1 MAAGTGDV
9 AGQQF
14 TGKLANDSSWRRRV
28 NRIHPI
34 ARKIGLGD
42 RLQYITKEG
51 YYEGPQSDAMSL
63 LGDTGGVSANDIV
76 YESGY
81 DTTTGLRKVKP
92 ADADAAATM
101 KNLWVCPAAI
111 EADATGTGF
120 KNYLMT
126 AQNTNSGNVGD
137 PVYLSGTAGEWTLS
151 QPTTGFTN
159 EIGTILAKS
168 STAGVISI
176 ELGSETIP
184 IHDHSNNGNGGTLS
198 GIDGLSGTTEA
209 AFEVDT
215 DGTKPALAL
224 GSQAAGTGDYTLTL
238 KPASTL
244 TGNADV
250 TIPDGADTFCM
261 IGATQTLTNKTL
273 TTPTIGDFTNATHD
287 HSDNANGGT
296 ITIAGITGTT
306 SSTFS
311 LLPAANEGDLV
322 FSVTGG
328 GSDNSVTI
336 TNTVVDSDIVLT
348 LPNATDTFVCKA
360 TTDTLTN
367 KTLTAPVINACT
379 ITGAVTITTP
389 SVTGTWTDL
398 GIVTTADI
406 NGGTI
411 DGTVIGGSSAA
422 AGDFTT
428 IGASDDVTIAAGK
441 DLILTKGA
449 GEIKINAAT
458 SGGIII
464 KPTATTAYDV
474 TLSTI
479 TQTTGTATLSI
490 PNMNNVNDTIATLGL
505 ANAFTGAC
513 TFASIT
519 GNDAALN
526 VTGTAGSGG
535 AGGTLV
541 MAGGAG
547 DTNAAG
553 GLISVTGGDGN
564 GTGAG
569 GAASLVGGASGNGAA
584 ANGGAITVT
593 GGAGTGT
600 GASDGGAVTI
610 TSGASAG
617 ASGTAGAVSIDTGSK
632 TGGTAGAMTIGGT
645 NTEALGIGNASC
657 TTTITGALAMATD
670 DNITLT
676 SGGTNGYLALNG
688 STSGGIKLLPLATGT
703 GTATITNQ
711 NVANSTITLP
721 SATCTLPGL
730 GLANSFTAAQT
741 VAYSASLTNSVY
753 DLLVLSHETDGT
765 PAAGL
770 GAGLSFKITD
780 LTTATPEEQ
789 ASIDAVMTDVTST
802 SEDCDLVFSVNS
814 DGTIREALRILGD
827 SETDSADNVIIT
839 GNTQETNGVVD
850 VLTIKANP
858 AAAVANGFGAGISI
872 WLCNDAGSPVK
883 EEHASIDFVTG
894 ASDGAED
901 TDIVFNTM
909 LDGTVT
915 EAWRLDASGNSLN
928 LGAAT
933 GGSKVNMLTVHPPTT
948 AKGSLVFKA
957 VDNDAA
963 DVSTIIQNGQS
974 GSASTFTLPTAV
986 SGTVALTAQAD
997 GTIARSDIVQQDA
1010 VGYRIDLIGQTYT
1023 AAGALHDTT
1032 GGANIFKLSI
1042 GGFGT
1047 GGLKLV
1053 GEDAL
1058 SNTKTDTLMFMFP
1071 VPPEYVASETITCKV
1086 NVKVDESGAGV
1097 AGTETLQIE
1106 CYELNDEGSPGSDL
1120 ASGGAQDLTAGG
1132 DGFQTVSST
1141 ITDAG
1146 IVPGDMLQFFVRLI
1160 VTETNGTAVHG
1171 EIGDI
1176 EIELDIKG

>member
-505 ANAFTGAC
+505 AN
-513 TFASIT
+513 
-519 GNDAALN
+519 
-526 VTGTAGSGG
+526 
-535 AGGTLV
+535 
-541 MAGGAG
+541 
-547 DTNAAG
+547 
-553 GLISVTGGDGN
+553 
-564 GTGAG
+564 
-569 GAASLVGGASGNGAA
+569 
-584 ANGGAITVT
+584 
-593 GGAGTGT
+593 
-600 GASDGGAVTI
+600 
-610 TSGASAG
+610 
-617 ASGTAGAVSIDTGSK
+617 
-632 TGGTAGAMTIGGT
+632 
-645 NTEALGIGNASC
+645 
-657 TTTITGALAMATD
+657 
-670 DNITLT
+670 
-676 SGGTNGYLALNG
+676 
-688 STSGGIKLLPLATGT
+688 
-703 GTATITNQ
+703 
-711 NVANSTITLP
+711 
-721 SATCTLPGL
+721 
-730 GLANSFTAAQT
+730 SFTAAQT

-901 TDIVFNTM
+901 TDIVFSTM

-915 EAWRLDASGNSLN
+915 EALRLDASDNSLD

-986 SGTVALTAQAD
+986 SGTIALTAQAD